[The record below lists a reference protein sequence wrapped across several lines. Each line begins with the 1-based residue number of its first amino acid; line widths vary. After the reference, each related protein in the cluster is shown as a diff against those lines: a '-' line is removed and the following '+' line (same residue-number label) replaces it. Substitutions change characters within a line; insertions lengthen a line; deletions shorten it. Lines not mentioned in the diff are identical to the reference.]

1 MPCACLITYF
11 KGIDI
16 IWHFSEFILW
26 IYPVQQDLLDP
37 PEDFF
42 RIRMIVTL
50 LQTCGHYFDR
60 GSSKRKLDRFL
71 LHFQRYILN
80 KGPLPLDVEFDVQVS
95 VVLNA
100 SNLLDVASLKHK
112 CMSSLHCICKHM
124 VRIQCKWRRTV
135 LIHQVECPVQGEP
148 VQFCLFCLFLDII
161 AIRL

>member
-1 MPCACLITYF
+1 M
-11 KGIDI
+11 
-16 IWHFSEFILW
+16 
-26 IYPVQQDLLDP
+26 QQDLLDP

-95 VVLNA
+95 VPLSA
-100 SNLLDVASLKHK
+100 SNLLEVAFLKHK
-112 CMSSLHCICKHM
+112 CMLSLHCVYKHM
-124 VRIQCKWRRTV
+124 VT
-135 LIHQVECPVQGEP
+135 IHVSREE
-148 VQFCLFCLFLDII
+148 
-161 AIRL
+161 